1 MRSGEVPA
9 VRYGFQI
16 DDYLELHGWQV
27 IDLAAVPMAAVP
39 ACPADGAP
47 LKTLCTLTSRTEGT
61 AVRIGCCPECGHI
74 TYVDRPTQEWIY
86 RYYLDTWDSA
96 TERGTAEG
104 RAAVLEKLS
113 RAGQSNEPSTVRLAR
128 ELTIDRSLPVCE
140 IGCGFGGSLRQ
151 LAASGF
157 VRLVGI
163 EASRHRADV
172 ARSGGFD
179 VLTTPFEAP
188 ETRDALQAR
197 GPFGLI
203 LTFHALE
210 HTYYPDAVFAAAS
223 SLQEPGGHLIVSV
236 PNQEGEPSMGVLLF
250 LPHLH
255 SFTAASL
262 ARIAARHGYDV
273 ADGRANTAKNLNM
286 VFRRTLRPAP
296 IAPAAGAYGR
306 ALEKIVTGLEL
317 DRPHIGRRRLWWARR
332 GDIAGQVWAGPPAFW
347 GRRNWKRFVD
357 QERIDKP
364 RSVLITNLRA
374 DAGTSNAS
382 PVEIQYREQVG
393 VFFK

>member
-1 MRSGEVPA
+1 M
-9 VRYGFQI
+9 RYGFQI
-16 DDYLELHGWQV
+16 HDYVDLHGWRV
-27 IDLAAVPMAAVP
+27 IDLAGVPMAAVP

-47 LKTLCTLTSRTEGT
+47 LKTLCTLTSRTNGI

-74 TYVDRPTQEWIY
+74 TYVDRPAQEWIY
-86 RYYLDTWDSA
+86 RYYLETWDSA
-96 TERGTAEG
+96 TERGTPEG

-113 RAGQSNEPSTVRLAR
+113 RTAQASEPSAVRLAR
-128 ELTIDRSLPVCE
+128 ELPIDRSVPVCE

-163 EASRHRADV
+163 EASRHRADI

-203 LTFHALE
+203 FTAHALE
-210 HTYYPDAVFAAAS
+210 HTYHPDAVFSAAS
-223 SLQEPGGHLIVSV
+223 SLQEPGSHLIVSV

-255 SFTAASL
+255 SFTATSL
-262 ARIAARHGYDV
+262 ARLAARHGYEV
-273 ADGRANTAKNLNM
+273 ADARANTAKNLNM

-296 IAPAAGAYGR
+296 IAPAADGYRR

-317 DRPHIGRRRLWWARR
+317 DRPHVGRRRLWWARR
-332 GDIAGQVWAGPPAFW
+332 GDIAGQVWAGPPAAW
-347 GRRNWKRFVD
+347 GRWNWERFVNRD
-357 QERIDKP
+357 RIDRP
-364 RSVLITNLRA
+364 RSVLISNLRS
-374 DAGTSNAS
+374 DGTPNAS
-382 PVEIQYREQVG
+382 PVEIQYRERVS